1 MNEKVSMEDDG
12 KRISGRYVVKNGIV
26 TVTAS
31 NGRATRGVIE
41 DSLLSAAT
49 LARAL
54 LLQLHR
60 HGAPTDDRGP
70 RTLGMVVRVPRIS
83 PDVSKALAHRR
94 RRMSPNRP
102 PGSLRF
108 SSIPRGKVSSREYSV
123 VDKKDPNQNE
133 TGVSLD

>member
-31 NGRATRGVIE
+31 TGRATRGVIE
-41 DSLLSAAT
+41 DSMLSVAT

-60 HGAPTDDRGP
+60 HEAPTDDRG
-70 RTLGMVVRVPRIS
+70 RCF
-83 PDVSKALAHRR
+83 KALNSQA
-94 RRMSPNRP
+94 PADVPKP
-102 PGSLRF
+102 PA
-108 SSIPRGKVSSREYSV
+108 
-123 VDKKDPNQNE
+123 
-133 TGVSLD
+133 GVT